1 MKMRLRDNGFFP
13 TGSVGV
19 PLSEERL
26 AAEQWQPMVVQGKPP
41 RSKGEHYYVEL
52 EIAGEDQTV
61 WLDGLYVGEWTGAT
75 SEAAALPK
83 LHSAGV
89 VLKPEAAWGLVT
101 GQEPVRAQATVVGA
115 TTSGARLL
123 VRAVHTSGITQDQ
136 RARAI
141 GASTARTNTPGCSSP
156 SSPRSQARWSR

>member
-101 GQEPVRAQATVVGA
+101 GQEPVRAQATGGA
-115 TTSGARLL
+115 VSRWIRRRLG
-123 VRAVHTSGITQDQ
+123 RAAGERPRLGHHLLR
-136 RARAI
+136 RARRA
-141 GASTARTNTPGCSSP
+141 P
-156 SSPRSQARWSR
+156 